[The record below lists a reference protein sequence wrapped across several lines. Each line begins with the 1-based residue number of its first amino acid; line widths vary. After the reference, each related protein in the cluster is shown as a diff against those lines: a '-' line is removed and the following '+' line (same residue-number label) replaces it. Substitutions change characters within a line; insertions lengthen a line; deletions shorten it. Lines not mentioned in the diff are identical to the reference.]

1 MCGRF
6 AQVESRQDF
15 FDTLGLTPDDVPFD
29 PSPIGR
35 YNVAPGTPVLILS
48 YLEGSY
54 HFAPVHWGY
63 KPAWWEKRALIN
75 ARSETA
81 ATGRMFKP
89 LWQTGRVI
97 VPATGWF
104 EWKRDGDI
112 KQPYFIHHRRGTP
125 VFFAAL
131 GHAPFDRD
139 DAAQGFVIVTAAS
152 DKGLVD
158 IHDRMPMVLK
168 PAAALEWLHADTT
181 PEEANAL
188 AKNETLPLK
197 DFYWHPVSKK
207 VGSVRHQSA
216 DVIDKIDD
224 PLL

>member
-15 FDTLGLTPDDVPFD
+15 FGTLGLTPSDVLFE
-29 PSPIGR
+29 PSPVGR
-35 YNVAPGTPVLILS
+35 YIVAPGTPVLILS
-48 YLEGSY
+48 HQNGNY
-54 HFAPVHWGY
+54 HFDPVHWGY
-63 KPAWWEKRALIN
+63 KPAWWDKPALIN
-75 ARSETA
+75 ARGETA

-89 LWQTGRVI
+89 LWQTGRAI

-125 VFFAAL
+125 LFFAAL
-131 GHAPFDRD
+131 GHAPFDGE

-158 IHDRMPMVLK
+158 IHDRMPVVLR
-168 PAAALEWLHADTT
+168 PEAALSWLNPDTT
-181 PEEANAL
+181 PDKASAL
-188 AKNETLPLK
+188 AKKQTLPLD
-197 DFYWHPVSKK
+197 DFVWHPVSKK
-207 VGSVRHQSA
+207 VGSVRNHAAGLIQ
-216 DVIDKIDD
+216 KIDD